1 MCGPAVH
8 TDGIAFIYDNESN
21 DVIQQLRSMWTEMG
35 DYLSRQYA
43 GTDSTISRV
52 TRDGREGFIGKLD
65 HKTKV
70 VRRFLINT
78 LNENPMQTSI
88 DIVQGK
94 HLNSGYSSEQREYV
108 DQQLRQMQDEFSIID
123 YIKVA
128 VCSWN
133 MGGCKP
139 YSQIDLK
146 DWLLPQITESADFP
160 DILVIGIQHI
170 YPNKSSSSSMFGQNN
185 KNKDRLTFMQN
196 NIMVILNTHAS

>member
-1 MCGPAVH
+1 
-8 TDGIAFIYDNESN
+8 
-21 DVIQQLRSMWTEMG
+21 MWTDMG

-52 TRDGREGFIGKLD
+52 TRDGKEGFLGKLD

-70 VRRFLINT
+70 VRRFIINT

-108 DQQLRQMQDEFSIID
+108 DQQLRSMTEEFSTID
-123 YIKVA
+123 HIKLA

-133 MGGCKP
+133 MGGVKP
-139 YSQIDLK
+139 YSQVDLK
-146 DWLLPQITESADFP
+146 EWLLPDNTNNTKDCP
-160 DILVIGIQHI
+160 DIIVIGIQHI
-170 YPNKSSSSSMFGQNN
+170 LPNKGSRWANFS
-185 KNKDRLTFMQN
+185 DRLTFMQN
-196 NIMVILNTHAS
+196 NIMTILNTHASRA

>member
-1 MCGPAVH
+1 M
-8 TDGIAFIYDNESN
+8 YEQNSN
-21 DVIQQLRSMWTEMG
+21 SIIQNLRAMWTDMG

-52 TRDGREGFIGKLD
+52 TRDGKEGFLGKLD

-70 VRRFLINT
+70 VRRFIINT

-108 DQQLRQMQDEFSIID
+108 DQQLRSMTEEFSTID
-123 YIKVA
+123 HIKLA

-133 MGGCKP
+133 MGGVKP
-139 YSQIDLK
+139 YS
-146 DWLLPQITESADFP
+146 
-160 DILVIGIQHI
+160 
-170 YPNKSSSSSMFGQNN
+170 
-185 KNKDRLTFMQN
+185 
-196 NIMVILNTHAS
+196 